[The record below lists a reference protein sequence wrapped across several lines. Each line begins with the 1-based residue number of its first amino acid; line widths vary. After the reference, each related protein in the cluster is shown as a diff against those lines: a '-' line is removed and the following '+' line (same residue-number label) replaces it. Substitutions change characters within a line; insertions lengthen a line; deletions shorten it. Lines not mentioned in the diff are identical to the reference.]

1 MKTYIY
7 LFLLLLA
14 TASCS
19 EQTAPDHSVGY
30 LRVEN
35 IILSCDTET
44 LPITRAVD
52 AGLKLEIWQGSE
64 CVRSYDPGA
73 AELSKRI
80 VLPVGEYTL
89 KAFTPDQTEAPDNES
104 GTPIYSVDYP
114 FAIVSEDVTLISVKA
129 PQINIGIGVEYSD
142 EFMANFTDFSITVSS
157 PTGRQASL
165 AGNVTDLLY
174 FNVPTGGTHLSYT
187 LTATNADGETMTSE
201 ARSILQKSGAELTSG
216 NYKVRIGLVQ

>member
-19 EQTAPDHSVGY
+19 EQTTPDHSVGY

-35 IILSCDTET
+35 ITLTCDTET

-89 KAFTPDQTEAPDNES
+89 KAFTPDQTEASDNES
-104 GTPIYSVDYP
+104 GTP
-114 FAIVSEDVTLISVKA
+114 T
-129 PQINIGIGVEYSD
+129 
-142 EFMANFTDFSITVSS
+142 
-157 PTGRQASL
+157 
-165 AGNVTDLLY
+165 
-174 FNVPTGGTHLSYT
+174 
-187 LTATNADGETMTSE
+187 
-201 ARSILQKSGAELTSG
+201 
-216 NYKVRIGLVQ
+216 

>member
-19 EQTAPDHSVGY
+19 EQTTPDHSVGY

-35 IILSCDTET
+35 IILTCDTET

-80 VLPVGEYTL
+80 VLPVGKYTL

-104 GTPIYSVDYP
+104 GTPTYSVDYP

-129 PQINIGIGVEYSD
+129 PQANIGVGVEYSD

-201 ARSILQKSGAELTSG
+201 ARPILQESGAELTSG